1 MSVDF
6 NVYLGPYVRA
16 TPKMKEQFRADRR
29 CSSKE
34 CQVRAA
40 QVGHFCPA
48 CGKPMETYQRAT
60 GYMVA
65 DYGDV
70 VPSEEVDDS
79 LISHFFLQTNAPT
92 SHVEIWLSN
101 HRGQPREFVLEN
113 YSTNEI
119 PFEQVEQFRK
129 AELTWLNVEH
139 GVHIEILR
147 KHYITVELAWGLLTW
162 AD

>member
-16 TPKMKEQFRADRR
+16 IPKMKEQFRADRR
-29 CSSKE
+29 CSSGE
-34 CQVRAA
+34 CRIRAA

-60 GYMVA
+60 GYMVPDYSGA
-65 DYGDV
+65 D
-70 VPSEEVDDS
+70 PSAEVDGA
-79 LISHFFLQTNAPT
+79 LINWFMQTARA
-92 SHVEIWLSN
+92 SRVEIWFPN
-101 HRGQPREFVLEN
+101 RNEQPRTFLIEN
-113 YSTNEI
+113 YTNNEI